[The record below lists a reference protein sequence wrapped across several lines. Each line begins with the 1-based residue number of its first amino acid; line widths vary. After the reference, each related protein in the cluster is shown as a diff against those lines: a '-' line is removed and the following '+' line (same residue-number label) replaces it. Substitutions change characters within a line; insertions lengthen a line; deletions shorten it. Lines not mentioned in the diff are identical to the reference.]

1 MELPAYNPVTG
12 LSYSWEDG
20 FEIAVGSTPT
30 EVIISANPAG
40 LISLARHLLTLA
52 QEPVPDGSHLHLT
65 AGQELTSTVDLI
77 LERRTPESS

>member
-30 EVIISANPAG
+30 ERSSSPRTQPA
-40 LISLARHLLTLA
+40 
-52 QEPVPDGSHLHLT
+52 
-65 AGQELTSTVDLI
+65 
-77 LERRTPESS
+77 